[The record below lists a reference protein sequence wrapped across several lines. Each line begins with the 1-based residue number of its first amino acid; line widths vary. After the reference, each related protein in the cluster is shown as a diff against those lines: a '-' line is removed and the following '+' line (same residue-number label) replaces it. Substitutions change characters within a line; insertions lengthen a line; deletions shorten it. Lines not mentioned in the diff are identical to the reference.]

1 MLPNAINRTASER
14 CVRARGRVLAGAGG
28 WARSPVSSVG
38 PPLERDAG
46 VGLLIAGVLASPGK
60 VGALAAVG
68 CWGKVSCGVI
78 EDVREDGAGG
88 AKLLREP

>member
-1 MLPNAINRTASER
+1 
-14 CVRARGRVLAGAGG
+14 
-28 WARSPVSSVG
+28 
-38 PPLERDAG
+38 